1 MANAPDIMHAF
12 SEAFALD
19 TLSVHYSDSWVV
31 SVRPAQVTL
40 GCLVVSARRE
50 VTDLA
55 NLTLEEGADMA
66 QALGLAAKIG
76 KQVFG
81 ADKINALCLMM
92 KDPLVHFHIIPRYAA
107 PVEHFGQVWE
117 DCDWPLPS
125 NLAVEPT
132 SASTLAAIRQ
142 TIKGQQQLWLD

>member
-1 MANAPDIMHAF
+1 MANDSDIMHAF
-12 SEAFALD
+12 AEAFALD
-19 TLSVHYSDSWVV
+19 TLTVHYSDSWVI

-76 KQVFG
+76 KRVFA

-107 PVEHFGQVWE
+107 PVERFGQVWE
-117 DCDWPLPS
+117 DRDWPLPP
-125 NLAVEPT
+125 NLAVDPT
-132 SASTLAAIRQ
+132 HTSTLAAIRQ
-142 TIKGQQQLWLD
+142 TIKDQQRLWLD